1 MESCVVVGGA
11 GIPSGNS
18 QKLGTLLHTF
28 PKNVGFY
35 ELIMVNQYCYMILI
49 EIWEFLCQVISVGML
64 TTDIYYQVPNM
75 LSLLRRVF
83 SNVLCPQNKRSLHVS
98 CQI

>member
-1 MESCVVVGGA
+1 MEQWVESCVVLGGA

-35 ELIMVNQYCYMILI
+35 ELSHNCLTHNQVEGVFVLF
-49 EIWEFLCQVISVGML
+49 E
-64 TTDIYYQVPNM
+64 
-75 LSLLRRVF
+75 LLWTPGCSAV
-83 SNVLCPQNKRSLHVS
+83 VE
-98 CQI
+98 

>member
-35 ELIMVNQYCYMILI
+35 ELNCKFRPLNSGSQPLAVQS
-49 EIWEFLCQVISVGML
+49 Q
-64 TTDIYYQVPNM
+64 
-75 LSLLRRVF
+75 
-83 SNVLCPQNKRSLHVS
+83 
-98 CQI
+98 

>member
-1 MESCVVVGGA
+1 MEQWVESCVVLGGA

-35 ELIMVNQYCYMILI
+35 ELITY
-49 EIWEFLCQVISVGML
+49 F
-64 TTDIYYQVPNM
+64 
-75 LSLLRRVF
+75 R
-83 SNVLCPQNKRSLHVS
+83 
-98 CQI
+98 